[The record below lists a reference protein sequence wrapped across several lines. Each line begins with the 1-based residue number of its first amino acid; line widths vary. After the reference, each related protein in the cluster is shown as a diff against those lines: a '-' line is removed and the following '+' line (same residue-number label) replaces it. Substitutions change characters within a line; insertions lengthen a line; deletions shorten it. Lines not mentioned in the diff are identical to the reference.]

1 MIAQIK
7 HTNSKAQ
14 RFMPKPEWEEFRN
27 TEAGKVYRLVKYI
40 GEEAYES
47 QGFVFPEQ
55 TLSSDKTETKNKRAS
70 AKAD

>member
-55 TLSSDKTETKNKRAS
+55 TQTQTETKNKRAS